1 MEFLLLVCL
10 LMALIIFLSS
20 TKHLLVTLLCL
31 EFLIL
36 LLFGLLCYSSY
47 LTYLNSFTYLTLSVC
62 ESALG
67 LSLLVTL
74 VRSSGSDQVSMLD
87 G

>member
-1 MEFLLLVCL
+1 MESLLLICL
-10 LMALIIFLSS
+10 FMALIIFLSS

-31 EFLIL
+31 EFLVL
-36 LLFGLLCYSSY
+36 LLFGVLCYSSC

-74 VRSSGSDQVSMLD
+74 VRSSGSDRVSMLD